1 MNINFSSNP
10 TLKNPAISFQR
21 KLREDEKPQFERT
34 MNEAFDYL
42 GVENR
47 ALIVHG
53 SSFPSQVPNKK
64 IKKTSDYYTAKLQGN
79 NPFIGTP
86 YLSQKFLDFVKLNGF
101 NSVQLGPNG
110 KLNKRDNSPYHASVF
125 AKNELFL
132 NFDSLKNDDYANIL
146 SDKDFNDIEILKPVN
161 KENYEYA
168 DFDEA
173 KAISKVVTNRAYKNF
188 VNKLSEGDLKAEALN
203 EEFNQFKEENDYWLE
218 KDSVFRLFSDIHG
231 SDNFE
236 SWDNEL
242 DKNIISR
249 MNEGDAVAIERYN
262 HVKNKPGS
270 EEKIDEYK
278 FVQFLIDKQEKNDK
292 EIREKS
298 GIKYVGD
305 LLVGFSYA
313 DEWANPDA
321 FLKDWRVGCPSGG
334 KNGGPQLWDIA
345 VLNPK
350 TLFNKDGS
358 LGVSGKLLKNKIE
371 RTISGVENIR
381 VDHVM
386 GLVDPYIYKSSAV
399 KEDGT
404 IDNSDRSYLSHLS
417 DIDPDKNY
425 PKIMHKILLPTLKK
439 HSIDPKDVVW
449 EDLGSQS
456 QTFKEVFYNGVY
468 RDKDTKQVFE
478 DEKLTGIM
486 YSKGIKLE
494 NMKGPRYS
502 FLSTHDNEPSAHLLN
517 QDWIYGNEGW
527 NPMYLAGYL
536 IPQYNEEQVKKSA
549 QFCRDIEQNQEVR
562 LKAKYAE
569 LFRGTPNIQ
578 IMFSDL
584 FGIDKTYNTGGQE
597 NKNNW
602 KLRINSDYEDTYYK
616 SLVTEEEPAMNM
628 PELLSIAVSAK
639 AGMAIAKGEKS
650 EYEANN
656 EISDLSARLE
666 HWKNVLK
673 EPED

>member
-1 MNINFSSNP
+1 MFYYPCMNINFSSNP

-278 FVQFLIDKQEKNDK
+278 FVQFLIDKQEKK
-292 EIREKS
+292 
-298 GIKYVGD
+298 
-305 LLVGFSYA
+305 
-313 DEWANPDA
+313 
-321 FLKDWRVGCPSGG
+321 
-334 KNGGPQLWDIA
+334 
-345 VLNPK
+345 
-350 TLFNKDGS
+350 
-358 LGVSGKLLKNKIE
+358 
-371 RTISGVENIR
+371 
-381 VDHVM
+381 
-386 GLVDPYIYKSSAV
+386 
-399 KEDGT
+399 
-404 IDNSDRSYLSHLS
+404 
-417 DIDPDKNY
+417 
-425 PKIMHKILLPTLKK
+425 
-439 HSIDPKDVVW
+439 
-449 EDLGSQS
+449 
-456 QTFKEVFYNGVY
+456 
-468 RDKDTKQVFE
+468 
-478 DEKLTGIM
+478 
-486 YSKGIKLE
+486 
-494 NMKGPRYS
+494 
-502 FLSTHDNEPSAHLLN
+502 
-517 QDWIYGNEGW
+517 
-527 NPMYLAGYL
+527 
-536 IPQYNEEQVKKSA
+536 
-549 QFCRDIEQNQEVR
+549 
-562 LKAKYAE
+562 
-569 LFRGTPNIQ
+569 
-578 IMFSDL
+578 
-584 FGIDKTYNTGGQE
+584 
-597 NKNNW
+597 
-602 KLRINSDYEDTYYK
+602 
-616 SLVTEEEPAMNM
+616 
-628 PELLSIAVSAK
+628 
-639 AGMAIAKGEKS
+639 
-650 EYEANN
+650 
-656 EISDLSARLE
+656 
-666 HWKNVLK
+666 
-673 EPED
+673 